1 MGFIVYAM
9 VDPRYGRIFYV
20 GQTSDL
26 ALRRAQH
33 LEGGDTVAGL
43 TVREIQG
50 AGDQPLF
57 IQLEACPSRRRALMA
72 EVFWIDLLSARGTSL
87 CNTQAFEGYVDRARR
102 KGDLAAKLK
111 SRT

>member
-26 ALRRAQH
+26 ALRRSQH

-57 IQLEACPSRRRALMA
+57 SSRRVHPGGGR
-72 EVFWIDLLSARGTSL
+72 
-87 CNTQAFEGYVDRARR
+87 
-102 KGDLAAKLK
+102 
-111 SRT
+111 